1 MIARAL
7 AACLAVGIAI
17 AAQPS
22 PYLDQP
28 LPQLVPE
35 RFAPG
40 LVSTDAI
47 ELNAVFTPDLQEVFF
62 ARWVNG
68 VADMFH
74 AERIN
79 GAWTPPRAL
88 PLFPTDRGTVAVDM
102 MVSYDGTELVFLGTH
117 PHSNDDG
124 KPTGDIWRSRRVNG
138 KWTTANVI
146 PAPVSTGASES
157 YPTMVADG
165 SLYFSSNRPGGPGGS
180 NLYRAQRQKD
190 GSFASPV
197 LIPAPISTAQGVGDV
212 FVAKD
217 ESYMVFSSRRPPSL
231 GGGDL
236 FVSFRRPDGGWG
248 EPAHLGHGINTAFTD
263 FCPMVTPDGKY
274 FFFSRRHGATWAEAT
289 AGDVYWMDAKVLDA
303 YRKP

>member
-1 MIARAL
+1 MIQREL
-7 AACLAVGIAI
+7 AACLLAG
-17 AAQPS
+17 AALFVQLS
-22 PYLDQP
+22 PYLGQP
-28 LPQLVPE
+28 LPQLAPE

-62 ARWVNG
+62 ARWVDG
-68 VADMFH
+68 VPGLFH
-74 AERIN
+74 AERIR
-79 GAWTPPRAL
+79 GAWTPSRPL

-117 PHSNDDG
+117 PHPDDNG

-138 KWTTANVI
+138 KWATAEVI
-146 PAPVSTGASES
+146 PAPVSTGASEG
-157 YPTMVADG
+157 YPTMVGDG
-165 SLYFSSNRPGGPGGS
+165 SLYFTSDRPGGPGRS

-197 LIPAPISTAQGVGDV
+197 LVPPPISTAQGIGDV

-217 ESYMVFSSRRPPSL
+217 ESYLVFSSRRPPGL
-231 GGGDL
+231 GNGDL

-289 AGDVYWMDAKVLDA
+289 AGDVYWMDAKVLEA
-303 YRKP
+303 YRKQ